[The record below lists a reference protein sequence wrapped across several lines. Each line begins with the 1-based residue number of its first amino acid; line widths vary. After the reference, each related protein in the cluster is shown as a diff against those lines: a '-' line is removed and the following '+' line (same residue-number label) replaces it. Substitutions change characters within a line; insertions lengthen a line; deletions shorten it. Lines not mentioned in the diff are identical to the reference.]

1 MAKEIVTCAATPA
14 EARQLPGLEGRDR
27 VEL

>member
-1 MAKEIVTCAATPA
+1 MAKLIITCATTPA
-14 EARQLPGLEGRDR
+14 EARQLLGLEGRDR